1 LDSGFWKRSFDPK
14 KSPEFVQD
22 HLLLLLLLL
31 MFGNLQF

>member
-1 LDSGFWKRSFDPK
+1 LDSGFWQISFDPK

-22 HLLLLLLLL
+22 HPLLLLLL